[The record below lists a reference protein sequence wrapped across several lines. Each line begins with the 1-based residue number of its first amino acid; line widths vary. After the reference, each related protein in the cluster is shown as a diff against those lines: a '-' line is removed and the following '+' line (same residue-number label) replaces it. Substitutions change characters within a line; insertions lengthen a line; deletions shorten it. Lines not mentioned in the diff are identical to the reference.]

1 MYSTRTPHLGVAA
14 TWLKSG
20 SVVLNNWVKALAVRF
35 LVVNGS
41 LIKLPVGS
49 EATPVLAGG
58 VVAESLSLPQ
68 AAKVEAN
75 HTEIKILVRL
85 LKVGWIK
92 SD

>member
-14 TWLKSG
+14 TLLKSG
-20 SVVLNNWVKALAVRF
+20 SVVLNNWVKALGVRF

-49 EATPVLAGG
+49 EATPVLAGD

-85 LKVGWIK
+85 KVGGIK